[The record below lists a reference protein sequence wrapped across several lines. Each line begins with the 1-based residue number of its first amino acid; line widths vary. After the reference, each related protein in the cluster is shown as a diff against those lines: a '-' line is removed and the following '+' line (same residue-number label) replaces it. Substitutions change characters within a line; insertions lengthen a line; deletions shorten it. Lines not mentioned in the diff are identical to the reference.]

1 MLRVAV
7 VFAPGFEEIEA
18 VTPVDVLRRA
28 AIEVDM
34 VGLLDDQVTGSHGI
48 SLQMDRVFDGDLTA
62 YDMVVLPG
70 GMPGS
75 TNLRDHEGLVAAL
88 QERAGSGA
96 FVAAICAAP
105 LVLAQVGLLEGRRYT
120 CFPGVEEQIE
130 AGHHQTDVVVVDGQI
145 VTGRGAGTS
154 LAFAYTL
161 VDLLGGDGQELAD
174 KMVYSQLFEK

>member
-1 MLRVAV
+1 MPKVAV

-18 VTPVDVLRRA
+18 LTPVDVLRRA

-34 VGLLDDQVTGSHGI
+34 VGLLDEQVEGSHGI
-48 SLQMDRVFDGDLTA
+48 CVQMDRVFDGDLTA

-75 TNLRDHEGLVAAL
+75 TNLRDHDGLIAAL

-105 LVLAQVGLLEGRRYT
+105 IVLHQAGLLDGRRYT
-120 CFPGVEEQIE
+120 CFPGVEDQI
-130 AGHHQTDVVVVDGQI
+130 GVGDHQTDIVVIDEHI
-145 VTGRGAGTS
+145 VTSRGAGTS

-161 VDLLGGDGQELAD
+161 VDLLGGNGQELAD
-174 KMVYSQLFEK
+174 KMVYNQLFEK